1 MNLGEVWGMKKWN
14 WRSYAAGMVTAT
26 MIFGITGGALAATS
40 GNVSFNTV
48 NISANGVS
56 IAKEG
61 SGYGLQNGAYA
72 PYSITYTDAFGGGT
86 TYVPISK
93 LSEFTGTGVSWD
105 ASTNTVQIDAE
116 TTAAYDRLTG
126 NSTSYDSGYDAGYQ
140 AGLSARSNSRNYDAG
155 YDDGYDDG
163 YDEARDRYDGSGSY
177 SDGYDDGYYD
187 GYYDGRDT
195 NNTSNGSYNDGY
207 NDGYEAG
214 EDDGYDKGYDAGLK
228 DGQSGSGTTDRY
240 QEGYDAGFAAGKAEG
255 KQEGYREGY
264 EDGYS
269 DGETGEP
276 STPGEP
282 GEDDTVNRTI
292 YYEGWNRVPSFENVV
307 APILSPEISHS
318 PDGVS
323 DMYRYS
329 ESKDQNIVEYE
340 TVLKNAG
347 FSEINTYNSDGGDLL
362 GMVYEIK
369 QYCREGVYV
378 NIGRYSG
385 IYTIVMITPYQVSA
399 DDFGF
404 PRNEEEVSVEPF
416 DRESVSEDDLLT
428 YIKESVGT
436 TLSTPTGEYEFE
448 ITVYKNNDMMTPY
461 DFRIEV
467 DWSSNLSWYDLK
479 NSMDISETDR
489 KETLETLI
497 DYQQKIYEAAYEI
510 APGAK
515 LEGCFYNWWYK
526 WDLIEEG
533 FRRVQVFSWQNY
545 APDEL
550 VYAYEKSV
558 VVGFYWAT
566 GTDDYKFSDYLS

>member
-1 MNLGEVWGMKKWN
+1 MKRWN

-26 MIFGITGGALAATS
+26 MVFGITGGALAASS

-61 SGYGLQNGAYA
+61 SGYGLQNGAYV

-105 ASTNTVQIDAE
+105 ASTNTVQIDAD

-140 AGLSARSNSRNYDAG
+140 AGLSARSNSGNYDAG

-187 GYYDGRDT
+187 GYYDGRGT

-255 KQEGYREGY
+255 KQEGYKEGY
-264 EDGYS
+264 EAGYA
-269 DGETGEP
+269 DGEAGDPENPDIPDLP
-276 STPGEP
+276 SEP
-282 GEDDTVNRTI
+282 G
-292 YYEGWNRVPSFENVV
+292 G
-307 APILSPEISHS
+307 
-318 PDGVS
+318 S
-323 DMYRYS
+323 D
-329 ESKDQNIVEYE
+329 VE
-340 TVLKNAG
+340 
-347 FSEINTYNSDGGDLL
+347 
-362 GMVYEIK
+362 
-369 QYCREGVYV
+369 
-378 NIGRYSG
+378 
-385 IYTIVMITPYQVSA
+385 
-399 DDFGF
+399 
-404 PRNEEEVSVEPF
+404 F
-416 DRESVSEDDLLT
+416 DRNSVSEEDMQAYL
-428 YIKESVGT
+428 ESHVPSTVETPVGT
-436 TLSTPTGEYEFE
+436 YHFDIDVS
-448 ITVYKNNDMMTPY
+448 KNSSKSIPY
-461 DFRIEV
+461 DFWITTSHPHDPTWLDFENSLDLDPQDVAETV
-467 DWSSNLSWYDLK
+467 DILRNYQ
-479 NSMDISETDR
+479 IS
-489 KETLETLI
+489 
-497 DYQQKIYEAAYEI
+497 IYEAAWEC

-515 LEGCFYNWWYK
+515 MQGGFFNSWYEYPSIQEGYENMK
-526 WDLIEEG
+526 
-533 FRRVQVFSWQNY
+533 VFSWKNY
-545 APDEL
+545 EDGNVFENMYETSHYSGFEWDTEL
-550 VYAYEKSV
+550 
-558 VVGFYWAT
+558 
-566 GTDDYKFSDYLS
+566 DDYIFD